1 MENHKNK
8 ELRDRFDKALS
19 SPNLMDENSIRE
31 LVRDQLCRSS
41 SWETEDIIEGMLKR
55 RTAEVSNFLQM
66 LRSASGNNK
75 DSRTQ
80 KTSENDWK
88 LKQDN
93 DQLRVMYREG
103 PKGTPF
109 HTLLAE
115 GYVDGP
121 LDICLCVSW
130 ESTLYKKWWPQ
141 FSIPPFKIITS
152 ASLQKVRTGEEISL
166 VRVKVPWPVSA
177 REAVVHYFELEYFE
191 EELVIV
197 LINTVSDTEEIDVR
211 THGFSSDKIPE
222 ANDTVRIGLVG
233 GFALQKVNSN
243 RSYFRTIAN
252 MDIKI
257 DFVPPALIN
266 FISRQLIGSGFKLY
280 QKVVASVASGD
291 DSFRKAL
298 EEDMMYIRIRK
309 ALNFPQKESN
319 TSKILDNEDPSNGL
333 LGKLEESLAKEAKN
347 ETALVNLASVTNQT
361 SITEIIEEEIQ
372 QETPADK
379 NQHVD
384 QLSTKPSVRSC
395 EASKESDCISPEVEW
410 ALGVLDRAID
420 FFLGSGNTKTDSS
433 HMEREEI
440 ASISSSHS
448 DRALKLNSTD
458 KAEKDGEEKPADETE
473 GSFSFPNVRFSKVD
487 SPMKATESLQNGF
500 PLAKENLRFWGSEE
514 GKLES
519 SYDSEVAGGS
529 TGLNGIYHDAGV
541 KADEAHESHHNKGG
555 EEKFKQKGKKQRH
568 CCLWLQPYAKSGTK

>member
-8 ELRDRFDKALS
+8 ELRDRLDKALS
-19 SPNLMDENSIRE
+19 SPNLMDEKSIRE

-41 SWETEDIIEGMLKR
+41 ACGTEEEVLKR
-55 RTAEVSNFLQM
+55 RTAEVSKFLQM

-75 DSRTQ
+75 DSSRTL
-80 KTSENDWK
+80 KTTENDWK

-103 PKGTPF
+103 PQGTPF
-109 HTLLAE
+109 HSLLAE

-121 LDICLCVSW
+121 IDVCLCVSW

-141 FSIPPFKIITS
+141 FTIPPFKIITS
-152 ASLQKVRTGEEISL
+152 ASLQKVCTGEEISL

-191 EELVIV
+191 EDLIIV
-197 LINTVSDTEEIDVR
+197 LINTVSDTEEIDFR

-252 MDIKI
+252 IDIKI

-298 EEDMMYIRIRK
+298 EEELMYIRIRE
-309 ALNFPQKESN
+309 ALNFPNKEPN
-319 TSKILDNEDPSNGL
+319 ISKILDHEKPSNCL
-333 LGKLEESLAKEAKN
+333 TEKPEEFIAEGTKYENSQA
-347 ETALVNLASVTNQT
+347 NLTPMTDQT
-361 SITEIIEEEIQ
+361 VITEIIEEE
-372 QETPADK
+372 TLPAIPVDK
-379 NQHVD
+379 NQHID
-384 QLSTKPSVRSC
+384 QLSTKSSVISC
-395 EASKESDCISPEVEW
+395 EASKEKGFISPQVEW
-410 ALGVLDRAID
+410 ALGVLDRAIT
-420 FFLGSGNTKTDSS
+420 FFGEHGNTDTEPSYK
-433 HMEREEI
+433 EREEV
-440 ASISSSHS
+440 ASINSSHS
-448 DRALKLNSTD
+448 DKVSKLDSGD
-458 KAEKDGEEKPADETE
+458 EAEMDEEEKPPDETE
-473 GSFSFPNVRFSKVD
+473 DTFSFPIVRD
-487 SPMKATESLQNGF
+487 SPLKESKNLQNGF
-500 PLAKENLRFWGSEE
+500 SLTKENHKLSKSEE

-519 SYDSEVAGGS
+519 SHDGLDSAKADSEIAAMSKGM
-529 TGLNGIYHDAGV
+529 NGIEA
-541 KADEAHESHHNKGG
+541 ADTYESHNKGE
-555 EEKFKQKGKKQRH
+555 EEKFNQKPKKQRL
-568 CCLWLQPYAKSGTK
+568 CCFWLQPYVKSG

>member
-1 MENHKNK
+1 MENYKNK
-8 ELRDRFDKALS
+8 ELRDRLDKALS
-19 SPNLMDENSIRE
+19 SPNLMDENSIWE

-41 SWETEDIIEGMLKR
+41 ARGTEDVVKR
-55 RTAEVSNFLQM
+55 RTVEVSNFLQM
-66 LRSASGNNK
+66 LRSASGNSK
-75 DSRTQ
+75 DSSRSH

-103 PKGTPF
+103 PQGTPF

-121 LDICLCVSW
+121 IDVCLCVSW

-141 FSIPPFKIITS
+141 FTIPPFKIITS

-197 LINTVSDTEEIDVR
+197 LINTVSDTEEIDFR

-233 GFALQKVNSN
+233 GFVLQKVNSN

-252 MDIKI
+252 IDIKI

-291 DSFRKAL
+291 DSFRKFL
-298 EEDMMYIRIRK
+298 EEEHMYIRIRE
-309 ALNFPQKESN
+309 ALNFPNKEPN
-319 TSKILDNEDPSNGL
+319 VSKILDNENPTNGL
-333 LGKLEESLAKEAKN
+333 TEKPEESLAEEIKN
-347 ETALVNLASVTNQT
+347 ETAQVNLT
-361 SITEIIEEEIQ
+361 SMTDHMLISEIVEEETQ
-372 QETPADK
+372 PAIPEVK
-379 NQHVD
+379 NQNID
-384 QLSTKPSVRSC
+384 KDC
-395 EASKESDCISPEVEW
+395 EASKERGFISSEVKW
-410 ALGVLDRAID
+410 ALGVLDRAIA
-420 FFLGSGNTKTDSS
+420 FFQGYGNTYMEPS
-433 HMEREEI
+433 HMEREEV
-440 ASISSSHS
+440 ASINSSHS
-448 DRALKLNSTD
+448 DKLSELD
-458 KAEKDGEEKPADETE
+458 SRDEAEMDEEAKPSDETE
-473 GSFSFPNVRFSKVD
+473 DSFSFSIVRLAKVD
-487 SPMKATESLQNGF
+487 SPLKETGNMQNGF
-500 PLAKENLRFWGSEE
+500 PLTKENQRFSNSQK
-514 GKLES
+514 GKLDS
-519 SYDSEVAGGS
+519 SHDGVSSDILDSEVGAA
-529 TGLNGIYHDAGV
+529 TTKGLIGIRQEV
-541 KADEAHESHHNKGG
+541 EVEADNKDEG
-555 EEKFKQKGKKQRH
+555 EKFKQKSNKQRY
-568 CCLWLQPYAKSGTK
+568 CCFWLQQY